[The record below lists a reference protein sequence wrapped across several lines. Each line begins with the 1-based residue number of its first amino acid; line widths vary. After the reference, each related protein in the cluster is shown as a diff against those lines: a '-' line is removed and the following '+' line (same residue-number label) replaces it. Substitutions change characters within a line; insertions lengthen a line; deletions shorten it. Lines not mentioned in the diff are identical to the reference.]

1 MNYVFYD
8 LETTGRNSAWD
19 QIIQVA
25 AILTDD
31 KFNVID
37 KIEERC
43 RLKKGLVPHPE
54 ALIINK
60 TSVEILKNV
69 NLSHYEL
76 IKKL

>member
-43 RLKKGLVPHPE
+43 RLKKGLVPYPE
-54 ALIINK
+54 A
-60 TSVEILKNV
+60 
-69 NLSHYEL
+69 
-76 IKKL
+76 